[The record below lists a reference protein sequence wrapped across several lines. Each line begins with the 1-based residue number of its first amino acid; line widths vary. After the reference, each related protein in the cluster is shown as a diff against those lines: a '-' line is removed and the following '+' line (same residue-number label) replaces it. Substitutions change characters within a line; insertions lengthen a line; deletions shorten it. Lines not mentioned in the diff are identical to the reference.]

1 MGLFSGQKTT
11 RHDLKKELDELLR
24 TEVGL
29 WQLTSTNGLRR
40 GIPSIIDGMKSIVL
54 ELRNDLAE
62 VHLGRTTEFHVN
74 VQQQTPLG
82 KELDTDLQ
90 KLEELV
96 QTQMNLLQNISNMS
110 EEQVKE
116 VLNHGKESDI
126 SRTSQLIQDLIQK
139 LDGEIEKVKEIPKY
153 ELINANTFVKA
164 LALLRQRGGKPLTME
179 ENFQLR
185 VDMAKLGD
193 FNLFNNWL
201 DCSYAILY
209 KGDGIHFKLVKE
221 KKLNVLLNLPENF
234 NEVSFKCSN
243 YEDITGVGVYEF
255 SLDDSFNTDLNKE
268 QILSHPFYKILFEG
282 KMKLLEDYVEIYFT
296 KFKRSEAMGIYLIKE
311 NKICEWRALCV
322 DDNNSRLL
330 GNSLDDGA
338 CFVLRP

>member
-139 LDGEIEKVKEIPKY
+139 LDGEIEKVKEY
-153 ELINANTFVKA
+153 QN
-164 LALLRQRGGKPLTME
+164 M
-179 ENFQLR
+179 
-185 VDMAKLGD
+185 
-193 FNLFNNWL
+193 
-201 DCSYAILY
+201 
-209 KGDGIHFKLVKE
+209 
-221 KKLNVLLNLPENF
+221 
-234 NEVSFKCSN
+234 
-243 YEDITGVGVYEF
+243 
-255 SLDDSFNTDLNKE
+255 SLSM
-268 QILSHPFYKILFEG
+268 QILS
-282 KMKLLEDYVEIYFT
+282 
-296 KFKRSEAMGIYLIKE
+296 
-311 NKICEWRALCV
+311 
-322 DDNNSRLL
+322 
-330 GNSLDDGA
+330 
-338 CFVLRP
+338 

>member
-1 MGLFSGQKTT
+1 MGLFSEQTTT
-11 RHDLKKELDELLR
+11 RHDLKKELDELLK

-40 GIPSIIDGMKSIVL
+40 GIVSIIDGMKSIVL

-62 VHLGRTTEFHVN
+62 VHTGRTTEFHVN
-74 VQQQTPLG
+74 VQQQTPLA
-82 KELDTDLQ
+82 KELDSDLQ
-90 KLEELV
+90 KLEELL

-116 VLNHGKESDI
+116 VLNHGKQSDI
-126 SRTSQLIQDLIQK
+126 SRTSQIIQELIKK
-139 LDGEIEKVKEIPKY
+139 LTGEIEQVKEIPKY
-153 ELINANTFVKA
+153 ELVKENTFTKA

-193 FNLFNNWL
+193 FNLFSNWL

-234 NEVSFKCSN
+234 
-243 YEDITGVGVYEF
+243 
-255 SLDDSFNTDLNKE
+255 
-268 QILSHPFYKILFEG
+268 
-282 KMKLLEDYVEIYFT
+282 
-296 KFKRSEAMGIYLIKE
+296 
-311 NKICEWRALCV
+311 
-322 DDNNSRLL
+322 
-330 GNSLDDGA
+330 
-338 CFVLRP
+338 